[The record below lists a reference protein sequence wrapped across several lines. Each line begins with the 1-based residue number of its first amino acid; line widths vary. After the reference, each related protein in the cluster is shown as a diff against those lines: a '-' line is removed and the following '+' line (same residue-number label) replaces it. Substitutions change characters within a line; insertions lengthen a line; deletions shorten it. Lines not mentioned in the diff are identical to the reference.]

1 VRVEV
6 VLVGAPPA
14 VQAAVSDHLRRWPEA
29 EIVRVA
35 TLRDVPALGAHPTRS
50 LRVIAQCTEDGE
62 GDGGAPASAGESVSL
77 PAHDPDQAALVLGV
91 RVARLVRGGMARRD
105 LRPRLGPRAVSRREV
120 LGGRWTGG
128 ELPSHPVLLRGRCR
142 APYGCRLCREACPLG
157 AIQWR
162 DGLPDTTTVC
172 HGCGACAAVCPT
184 GALQSPLFCDEEWGG
199 ILEGLAASRAARA
212 LVVTCPRAS
221 VGPLPR
227 GTVVE
232 RIPCVGALGVCHL
245 AQIAAS
251 SPGRVLAYCPDPE
264 GCESSAAARR
274 LEEDARTV
282 TASLAAGEERF
293 SLVQGPP
300 SCLLSALAT
309 MPLHDLPGVAG
320 GPSHRP
326 PAIGG
331 QRRADFLAAVRQ
343 AYGPQIPPSPRSQLF
358 TAEASG
364 SCTLCG
370 VCSAVC
376 PEGALHL
383 DGAREALTLSFRGD
397 RCIGCGFCVSRC
409 PEAALRVRPAED
421 ITDVVEDRP
430 TPLATSR
437 VARCRRCGTPLGAVR
452 SLERL
457 AALLADDPVVVQAL
471 EYCSP
476 CKMARLAPPETP
488 PR

>member
-1 VRVEV
+1 MLPGKRAPRRRELASGRRLPHRLHGRAVAPPPDLRRGAPSSPPCDLATARRRISPDLPERQGRPGRDGHAGRGPRGDGRRERESGELERGEGGRPPDARPGAHVRLDSGGGRRLRPGRHLEG
-6 VLVGAPPA
+6 VGA
-14 VQAAVSDHLRRWPEA
+14 SGH
-29 EIVRVA
+29 
-35 TLRDVPALGAHPTRS
+35 
-50 LRVIAQCTEDGE
+50 
-62 GDGGAPASAGESVSL
+62 
-77 PAHDPDQAALVLGV
+77 
-91 RVARLVRGGMARRD
+91 
-105 LRPRLGPRAVSRREV
+105 
-120 LGGRWTGG
+120 
-128 ELPSHPVLLRGRCR
+128 
-142 APYGCRLCREACPLG
+142 
-157 AIQWR
+157 
-162 DGLPDTTTVC
+162 GLPQ
-172 HGCGACAAVCPT
+172 A
-184 GALQSPLFCDEEWGG
+184 E
-199 ILEGLAASRAARA
+199 
-212 LVVTCPRAS
+212 
-221 VGPLPR
+221 R
-227 GTVVE
+227 G
-232 RIPCVGALGVCHL
+232 
-245 AQIAAS
+245 
-251 SPGRVLAYCPDPE
+251 
-264 GCESSAAARR
+264 AARR